1 MTYYE
6 SHHGGRRPGAGR
18 PKGSKNIHG
27 TGRKPLS
34 IYCSDEEAIAAH
46 VLIAILRDHPE
57 YMHNDLQ
64 WLRHFAVEQV
74 KAELMSIDCLE
85 NRSMYRVV
93 AQEILRRIHNE

>member
-46 VLIAILRDHPE
+46 VLIATLRDHPE
-57 YMHNDLQ
+57 YMHHDLQ
-64 WLRHFAVEQV
+64 WLRHFAVERV
-74 KAELMSIDCLE
+74 IDELRSIHRLE
-85 NRSMYRVV
+85 DRAMYRIV
-93 AQEILRRIHNE
+93 AQEILLQIKNE